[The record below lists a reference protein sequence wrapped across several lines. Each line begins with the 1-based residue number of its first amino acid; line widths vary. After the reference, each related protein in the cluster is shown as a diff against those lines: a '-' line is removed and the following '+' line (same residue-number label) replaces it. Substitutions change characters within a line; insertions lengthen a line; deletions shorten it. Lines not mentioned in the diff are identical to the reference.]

1 MLVGGIPE
9 TTPDGQSQVDNIDL
23 GSAERIEVIRG
34 AVSSLY
40 GNASGGVI
48 SIVTESGP
56 ETPFLEFRPT
66 IDACGLS
73 KYQLKTGGQSENL
86 NYLINISQME
96 LSSHRKHSRTENF
109 LLNSKLRFEI
119 NEASNLTT
127 LFNFVHAPTAMDP
140 GALTRERVG
149 SDRRQAAIQNALLDA
164 GESVMQ
170 GRVGTI
176 YHHQL
181 SDQHEI
187 TFTLYNLFRDFNQV
201 LPFNRAVDFD
211 HFSAGGGM
219 KYIFQGDV
227 LGLSNRLITGID
239 LQYQEDDRRNF
250 DNPEGK
256 PGEKLQLHQ
265 NEQVTS
271 LGPFLHYESRIH
283 RIARLTLG
291 LRYDQLR
298 FQAADFLLTNGD
310 DSGKRV
316 LDAFSPMLGLIFTL
330 QPSLNL
336 YGNLSTAFETPTTTE
351 LSNRPTGQGGFN
363 PGFQPQRAT
372 SYEVGLKGIFR
383 QFRYDLALFSISIK
397 DKLILFEIPTMPGK
411 RFYRNAGSAM
421 HQGLEFG
428 LRGTIL
434 EGLTASLAYTYADFR
449 FKDFKTD
456 KEIFDDNQIPGIP
469 PNQLYTEISY
479 HHHSRIGGSLEF
491 IYQDDFFVDDANT
504 VVKNAFTVVNFYTSH
519 SVWIENLLSARAP
532 FYNQPAGSTGSSREA
547 DKN

>member
-119 NEASNLTT
+119 NEASNLTI

-363 PGFQPQRAT
+363 PGLQPQRAT

-383 QFRYDLALFSISIK
+383 QFRYDLTLFSISIK

>member
-1 MLVGGIPE
+1 
-9 TTPDGQSQVDNIDL
+9 
-23 GSAERIEVIRG
+23 
-34 AVSSLY
+34 
-40 GNASGGVI
+40 
-48 SIVTESGP
+48 
-56 ETPFLEFRPT
+56 
-66 IDACGLS
+66 
-73 KYQLKTGGQSENL
+73 
-86 NYLINISQME
+86 ME

-283 RIARLTLG
+283 RIARLRLG

-363 PGFQPQRAT
+363 PGLQPQRAT

-383 QFRYDLALFSISIK
+383 QFRYDLTLFSISIK

-428 LRGTIL
+428 LRDTIL